1 MPVGASIWGPLA
13 ISVVGGMLASHTQQ
27 TNMPTV
33 SPEYKGLQGQILN
46 MIQTRL
52 SQPVDLHGY
61 EANGIST
68 INQAY
73 GAQKQTSDNN
83 LSARGL
89 STSPVAANVD
99 AMRSNAEAGDAA
111 TFRNSVPMLAQQIES
126 ENLAQANQ
134 ILAGGT
140 GSTGTTT
147 SGGGAAGAVTNL
159 AGMMGYLSG
168 KGAFGK
174 LGQGGAPSG
183 GYGYDAGN
191 GWVSTGPDSYG
202 AALKAGAVPGYGS
215 DISSPSFGFSP
226 TATPGGNL

>member
-1 MPVGASIWGPLA
+1 MPIGASIWGPLA
-13 ISVVGGMLASHTQQ
+13 VSVVGGLIAKTSTQS
-27 TNMPTV
+27 NMPQV
-33 SPEYKGLQGQILN
+33 SPAYAGLQGQILQQ
-46 MIQTRL
+46 IQARL

-68 INQAY
+68 INKAY
-73 GAQKQTSDNN
+73 GAVKQTNDNN

-99 AMRSNAEAGDAA
+99 ATRTTGEAGDVA
-111 TFRNSVPMLAQQIES
+111 TFQNSVPLLAQQIQTQ
-126 ENLAQANQ
+126 NLDEAGR

-140 GSTGTTT
+140 GSTGTMT
-147 SGGGAAGAVTNL
+147 SGGGLAGAATNL

-174 LGQGGAPSG
+174 QGGPPSG

-191 GWVSTGPDSYG
+191 GWVPTGPDSYG
-202 AALKAGAVPGYGS
+202 AAQAAAGGGGNYGGVGSGS
-215 DISSPSFGFSP
+215 DGY
-226 TATPGGNL
+226 